1 MFLLLKSWPSNS
13 FVFNTAHTWYMA
25 LGCRRFSFLTFHIR
39 SRRTLGSELL
49 SLPKRSSR
57 TFLRYSFLDAPWA
70 TILGFDTTNSI
81 WSVSVFPSDAQSLNA
96 EDIIG
101 LDLQFFFNEKQIC
114 F

>member
-1 MFLLLKSWPSNS
+1 MKLSYNFKLELNLNKDKKREKKVLKMFLLLKSWPSNS

-81 WSVSVFPSDAQSLNA
+81 RYLSL
-96 EDIIG
+96 
-101 LDLQFFFNEKQIC
+101 
-114 F
+114 